1 MCQGRRFMRKAL
13 VCISVVGSFLAGC
26 ATPPDK
32 VKSSY
37 VSPVL
42 YQSLGCTQL
51 SEEAQRVS
59 NRAVEISGAQKSK
72 ANKDAVATGVALVL
86 FWPAAFLVGGD
97 DETTA
102 ELARL
107 KGEMEAIEMA
117 SGKKGC
123 GIRFEQG

>member
-1 MCQGRRFMRKAL
+1 MRRAL
-13 VCISVVGSFLAGC
+13 VCISVAGSFLAGC

-32 VKSSY
+32 VKSAY

-72 ANKDAVATGVALVL
+72 SNKDAVVTGVALVL

-123 GIRFEQG
+123 GIRFEKG